1 MRKAAIHTYPTVII
15 IDNKGITKEI
25 FHYTNGVEELSNIQ
39 NLILNT
45 IDKK

>member
-1 MRKAAIHTYPTVII
+1 MQKAAIHTYPTVII
-15 IDNKGITKEI
+15 IDKNGIVKEI

-39 NLILNT
+39 NSILNT